1 MWQNTRQNNLWFYT
15 DCLTLYHDTWV
26 HQMILHRLPHTVP
39 WYMGASNDSTQ
50 TASHCTMIHGC
61 IKWFYTDCLTLYHD
75 TWVHQMILHRL
86 PHTVPWYMGASNDS
100 TQTASHCTMIHG
112 CIKWFYTDC
121 LTLYH
126 DTWVHQMIL
135 HRLPHTVPW
144 YMGASNDST
153 QTASHCTMIHG
164 CIKWFYT
171 DCLTLYHDTWVHQMI
186 LHRLPHTVPWYM
198 GASNDSTQTA
208 SHCTM
213 IHGCIKEAATGC
225 IMHVPINI
233 FFEARIYPHTPGY
246 SLVPRPPPFFV
257 LRFAFSI
264 IHRSGRV
271 RKTGKAWEHLSCEW
285 RQVDRGGRRGEGVRT
300 QMHE

>member
-26 HQMILHRLPHTVP
+26 HQMILHRLPQTVP

-135 HRLPHTVPW
+135 LRLPHAVPW

-171 DCLTLYHDTWVHQMI
+171 DCLTLYHDTWVHQRSC
-186 LHRLPHTVPWYM
+186 HRVHYACAYQYLFW
-198 GASNDSTQTA
+198 SQDISTY
-208 SHCTM
+208 
-213 IHGCIKEAATGC
+213 
-225 IMHVPINI
+225 P
-233 FFEARIYPHTPGY
+233 RIYSRSQASPVFCSSVCVQHNTQKRKSAKNGEGLGTPIM
-246 SLVPRPPPFFV
+246 SMT
-257 LRFAFSI
+257 S
-264 IHRSGRV
+264 
-271 RKTGKAWEHLSCEW
+271 
-285 RQVDRGGRRGEGVRT
+285 GGREMDVGGRGPHSNT
-300 QMHE
+300 WITY